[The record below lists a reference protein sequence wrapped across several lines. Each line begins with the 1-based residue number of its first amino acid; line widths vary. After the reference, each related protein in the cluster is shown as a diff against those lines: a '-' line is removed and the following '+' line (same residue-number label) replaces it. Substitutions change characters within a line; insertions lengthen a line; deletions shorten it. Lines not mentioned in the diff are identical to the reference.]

1 MMKTLRPLILTLGI
15 LVSTGISSAVYA
27 QDCSTPNYKVVN
39 TQDCNKGNC
48 AVNPGQSLQDICA
61 KYGIDSK
68 CLTAAC
74 SADKSQVTNPCGT
87 APTNTNLC
95 K

>member
-1 MMKTLRPLILTLGI
+1 MKKTLRPLILTLGI

-27 QDCSTPNYKVVN
+27 QDCSTPKVVN
-39 TQDCNKGNC
+39 TQECNKGNC
-48 AVNPGQSLQDICA
+48 SVKPGQSLQDICA

-68 CLTAAC
+68 CQTAAC
-74 SADKSQVTNPCGT
+74 LADKSKATNPCAT
-87 APTNTNLC
+87 TPATTNLC